1 MENDKVMFRLI
12 TNFHPLFLC
21 LQNQFLNLIL
31 ISLRDNYVTLKVKE
45 KGSGLMSTIDYMGII
60 ENYIP
65 PGLKAYQ
72 IETGRVGLTDYLDA
86 LQGQIAEEVKEMGI
100 QKNDL
105 IESMKKQLNVRITKE
120 NSNSEYLDT
129 LRAIADLVIDRIEQH
144 F

>member
-1 MENDKVMFRLI
+1 
-12 TNFHPLFLC
+12 
-21 LQNQFLNLIL
+21 
-31 ISLRDNYVTLKVKE
+31 
-45 KGSGLMSTIDYMGII
+45 MSTIDYMGII

-72 IETGRVGLTDYLDA
+72 IETGRVDLTDYLDA

-105 IESMKKQLNVRITKE
+105 IESMKKQLNVRIKE
-120 NSNSEYLDT
+120 ETPNSEYINT

>member
-1 MENDKVMFRLI
+1 
-12 TNFHPLFLC
+12 
-21 LQNQFLNLIL
+21 
-31 ISLRDNYVTLKVKE
+31 
-45 KGSGLMSTIDYMGII
+45 MSTIDFVGII

-65 PGLKAYQ
+65 PGLGAYQ
-72 IETGRVGLTDYLDA
+72 IEAGRVDLTDYLDE
-86 LQGQIAEEVKEMGI
+86 LQGQIAEEAEEMGI

-129 LRAIADLVIDRIEQH
+129 LRAIAELVIDRIEQH

>member
-1 MENDKVMFRLI
+1 M
-12 TNFHPLFLC
+12 
-21 LQNQFLNLIL
+21 
-31 ISLRDNYVTLKVKE
+31 
-45 KGSGLMSTIDYMGII
+45 LMSTIDFIGII
-60 ENYIP
+60 EAYIP

-72 IETGRVGLTDYLDA
+72 IEAGRVDLTDYLDE
-86 LQGQIAEEVKEMGI
+86 LQGQITEEAEEMGI

-105 IESMKKQLNVRITKE
+105 IESMKMQLNVRVTEE